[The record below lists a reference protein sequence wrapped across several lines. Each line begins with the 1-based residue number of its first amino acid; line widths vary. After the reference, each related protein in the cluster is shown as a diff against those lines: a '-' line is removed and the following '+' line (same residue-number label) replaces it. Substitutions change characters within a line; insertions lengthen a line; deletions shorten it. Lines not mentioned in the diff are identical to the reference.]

1 MRENTLPPN
10 DLITSRQATEEG
22 ASLSTIKRM
31 LRRGELRRYRRLNRV
46 LVSRAEVR
54 ALLTPK
60 LVSA

>member
-22 ASLSTIKRM
+22 ASLSTIKRL
-31 LRRGELRRYRRLNRV
+31 LRRGELRRYRRLGRV
-46 LVSRAEVR
+46 FVSREEVR